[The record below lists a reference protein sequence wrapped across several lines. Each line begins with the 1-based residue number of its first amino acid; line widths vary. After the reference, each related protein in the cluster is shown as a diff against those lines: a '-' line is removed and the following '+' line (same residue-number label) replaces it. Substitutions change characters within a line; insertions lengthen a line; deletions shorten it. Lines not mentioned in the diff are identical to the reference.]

1 MHLEKHWNLWPPLTS
16 ATLQFEILDG
26 PELPEYPLI
35 ELEGSFFTLKDVDL
49 YLVQIN
55 AYFSFKGFLNWMSIF
70 NFVEG
75 QKMAKEQIYGQFKPS
90 FLPSQ
95 KECQI
100 KYYVLLPVAWFDF
113 EHNTNITTK
122 YYLYLKRN
130 MLERF

>member
-1 MHLEKHWNLWPPLTS
+1 MTS

-55 AYFSFKGFLNWMSIF
+55 AYFSFKGY
-70 NFVEG
+70 FVEG

-95 KECQI
+95 QECQI
-100 KYYVLLPVAWFDF
+100 KHYVLLPVA
-113 EHNTNITTK
+113 
-122 YYLYLKRN
+122 
-130 MLERF
+130 